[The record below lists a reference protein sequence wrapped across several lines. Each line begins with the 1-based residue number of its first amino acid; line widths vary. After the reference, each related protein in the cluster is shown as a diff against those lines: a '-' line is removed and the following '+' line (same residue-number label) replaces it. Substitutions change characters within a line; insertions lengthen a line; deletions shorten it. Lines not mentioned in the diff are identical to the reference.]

1 MNIPR
6 RIQVD
11 RMTLAELAI
20 RNAIQEVEKLAAD
33 SRLTEA
39 VVLLGK
45 AQDKVADY
53 IDELCIEGAHG

>member
-6 RIQVD
+6 RIQVE
-11 RMTLAELAI
+11 RMVPAELAI
-20 RNAIQEVEKLAAD
+20 RSAIQEVEKLAAD
-33 SRLTEA
+33 ARLTEA
-39 VVLLGK
+39 VILLNK